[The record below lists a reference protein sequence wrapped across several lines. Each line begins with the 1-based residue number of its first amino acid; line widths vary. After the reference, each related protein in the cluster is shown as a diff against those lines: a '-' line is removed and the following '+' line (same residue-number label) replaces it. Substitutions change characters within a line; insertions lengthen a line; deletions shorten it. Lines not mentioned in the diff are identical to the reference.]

1 MQMLVL
7 DRISGN
13 DLVTAYRLLRVIVA
27 SAHLTT
33 PGADREYA
41 PFGFAMAGMLEVCW
55 HCQCH
60 TVVAARDAMG

>member
-7 DRISGN
+7 DRLAGN
-13 DLVTAYRLLRVIVA
+13 DLVTAYRLLRVVVA

-41 PFGFAMAGMLEVCW
+41 AFGFAMASMLEVC
-55 HCQCH
+55 
-60 TVVAARDAMG
+60 